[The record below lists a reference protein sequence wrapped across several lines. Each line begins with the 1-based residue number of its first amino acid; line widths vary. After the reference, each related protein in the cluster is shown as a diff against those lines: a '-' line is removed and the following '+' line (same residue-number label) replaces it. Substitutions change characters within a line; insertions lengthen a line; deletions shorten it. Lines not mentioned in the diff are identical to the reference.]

1 MKRLRKLLISMSHDA
16 YHSSEKLLNTISIL
30 NTINKQKRLVCESF
44 TTEIIDGVP
53 AHVME
58 MMSKSFE
65 SPILLPCKKNQNTS
79 ISITFTWGT
88 VILLQQEA
96 HN

>member
-1 MKRLRKLLISMSHDA
+1 MKSLRKLLISMSHDA

-44 TTEIIDGVP
+44 TTEIINGIPV
-53 AHVME
+53 HVME
-58 MMSKSFE
+58 MMSKSFN
-65 SPILLPCKKNQNTS
+65 SPILLPCKKNKNTR
-79 ISITFTWGT
+79 ISITFTWG
-88 VILLQQEA
+88 VLVLLQQEA

>member
-1 MKRLRKLLISMSHDA
+1 MKSLRKLLISMSHDA

-30 NTINKQKRLVCESF
+30 NAINKQKRLVCESY
-44 TTEIIDGVP
+44 TTEIIDGIP

-58 MMSKSFE
+58 IMSTSLK
-65 SPILLPCKKNQNTS
+65 SPILLPTKTNKS
-79 ISITFTWGT
+79 IRISVVFPWGT
-88 VILLQQEA
+88 LILVQQEP

>member
-1 MKRLRKLLISMSHDA
+1 MKKLRKLMISMSHDA
-16 YHSSEKLLNTISIL
+16 YHSSEKLLNRISIL

-58 MMSKSFE
+58 MMSKSFK
-65 SPILLPCKKNQNTS
+65 SYFIALPEKQ
-79 ISITFTWGT
+79 
-88 VILLQQEA
+88 
-96 HN
+96 